1 MTLRSALSA
10 HFRSQRAALL
20 RRVINTISG
29 RRDSVTILDLGG
41 RIPYWE
47 QIGVGWLRSV
57 NAKVTLLNIQASE
70 FYGDS
75 HGIFQSAI
83 GDACKLHYD
92 AGQFDLVHSNSV
104 IEHVETWRNMK
115 AFASE
120 TRRVGRS
127 YYVQTPYF
135 WFPIDPHFYAFPM
148 FHWFPR
154 QIRAKLLRSLPLAY
168 AGRMSGVD
176 KSFQAVD
183 DSCLLDAS
191 QMKFLFPE
199 AAIHFE
205 RFAGLR
211 KSVIAISCH

>member
-1 MTLRSALSA
+1 MKYSRFAQFFMRR
-10 HFRSQRAALL
+10 FRK
-20 RRVINTISG
+20 RRVKFFCSTFPPSAY
-29 RRDSVTILDLGG
+29 RTILDIGG
-41 RIPYWE
+41 TSQLWDMLDGLYE
-47 QIGVGWLRSV
+47 
-57 NAKVTLLNIQASE
+57 VTLLNE
-70 FYGDS
+70 DPRELTPGRYECV
-75 HGIFQSAI
+75 I
-83 GDACKLHYD
+83 GDGRNLRFPD
-92 AGQFDLVHSNSV
+92 NSFDVAFSNSV